1 MSKRLEKLLAAK
13 PECEE
18 DENKKAAPEEAPAA
32 AGDEPE
38 TPAEPAPET
47 PAEPAPETPAEPAPE
62 APADGDDDPD
72 DDDEDKPA
80 TRGALAMLERRLDA
94 LVADNSRL
102 RAENAKLAE
111 DIGRLRAMLRDPS
124 YAAAA
129 ASATRVPAATDAAPA
144 KLSRAQAEAAYA
156 KITDPRERAK
166 FREAH
171 RAELGLR

>member
-18 DENKKAAPEEAPAA
+18 DENKPAPEEAPAA
-32 AGDEPE
+32 AEDEPE
-38 TPAEPAPET
+38 KPADPAPET
-47 PAEPAPETPAEPAPE
+47 PAKPAPETPADPAPE
-62 APADGDDDPD
+62 APADGDDPDDPD

-102 RAENAKLAE
+102 RAENAKLGE
-111 DIGRLRAMLRDPS
+111 DVGRLRAMLRDPS

-129 ASATRVPAATDAAPA
+129 ASATPVPAASDAAPTLTREA
-144 KLSRAQAEAAYA
+144 ADAAYA
-156 KITDPRERAK
+156 KLRTARERAAYRK
-166 FREAH
+166 AH

>member
-18 DENKKAAPEEAPAA
+18 DDNKPAPADPAPAA
-32 AGDEPE
+32 PADPPPADPPPAD
-38 TPAEPAPET
+38 TPPANT
-47 PAEPAPETPAEPAPE
+47 
-62 APADGDDDPD
+62 DGDDPDDPD
-72 DDDEDKPA
+72 DPDDDEDKPA

-102 RAENAKLAE
+102 RAENAKLGE
-111 DIGRLRAMLRDPS
+111 DVGRLRAMLRDPS

-129 ASATRVPAATDAAPA
+129 ASATRVPAASDAAPA
-144 KLSRAQAEAAYA
+144 TLSRAQADAAYA
-156 KITDPRERAK
+156 KLKTARERAAY
-166 FREAH
+166 RQAH

>member
-18 DENKKAAPEEAPAA
+18 DDNKPAPKAPAD
-32 AGDEPE
+32 GDGKPE
-38 TPAEPAPET
+38 TPAKPAPET
-47 PAEPAPETPAEPAPE
+47 PA
-62 APADGDDDPD
+62 DGDDGD

-80 TRGALAMLERRLDA
+80 SRGALAMLERRLDA

-102 RAENAKLAE
+102 RAENAKLGE
-111 DIGRLRAMLRDPS
+111 DVGRLRAMLRDPS

-129 ASATRVPAATDAAPA
+129 ASVTRVPAATDAAAPTLTREA
-144 KLSRAQAEAAYA
+144 AEAAYA
-156 KITDPRERAK
+156 KLTDPRERAK